1 MAAPAKKSSRATL
14 DTYVQKVL
22 DLMESKEKVFWVKPW
37 KTGLLPQ
44 NPVTQN
50 TYKGINSLLGGLFET
65 PLFFTF
71 NNVKSFGGKVKK
83 GSKAL
88 PIVCYKTSAFV
99 EKGNKKV
106 SVFSPD
112 GSRWA
117 DKKGQ
122 SHNAKDIQTRFF
134 FSYKSVFNFEDI
146 EGEEKNQFLPQ
157 LEPAQPKIEQPEQLL
172 FDAVERRAIA
182 PIKIGF
188 GDKAC
193 YIPSIDKIK
202 MPKMELFNQREEY
215 YSTVFHEAI
224 HSTGHPSRLAR
235 DMGTNLESQ
244 KYSKEELTAEMG
256 AALLCQRMNI
266 SNESTE
272 RNSIHYLA
280 SWLKVLKNDPKFL
293 IEASKKANQAV
304 QLILNEQP
312 NS

>member
-1 MAAPAKKSSRATL
+1 MAAPTKKTSRATL
-14 DTYVQKVL
+14 DNYVQKVL

-37 KTGLLPQ
+37 KDGLLPQ

-50 TYKGINSLLGGLFET
+50 TYRGINALLGGLFET

-83 GSKAL
+83 GSKAM

-99 EKGNKKV
+99 ERGNKKV
-106 SVFSPD
+106 SVFSPN
-112 GSRWA
+112 GSKWM

-122 SHNAKDIQTRFF
+122 SYQSKDIQTRFF
-134 FSYKSVFNFEDI
+134 FNYKSVFNFEDI
-146 EGEEKNQFLPQ
+146 EGDEKEQFLPQ
-157 LEPAQPKIEQPEQLL
+157 LEKPQPKIEQAEKLL
-172 FDAVERRAIA
+172 SDAVERRAIA
-182 PIKIGF
+182 PIKVGF

-224 HSTGHPSRLAR
+224 HSTGHKSRLAR
-235 DMGTNLESQ
+235 EMGAKWERE
-244 KYSKEELTAEMG
+244 KYSKEELIAEMG
-256 AALLCQRMNI
+256 AALLCQQLNI

-272 RNSIHYLA
+272 RNSLHYLA
-280 SWLKVLKNDPKFL
+280 SWLKVLKSEPQYL
-293 IEASKKANQAV
+293 IEASKKAHKAV

-312 NS
+312 NF